1 MKCCAHLLL
10 FALSLMAVMPE
21 GLPTSPTVAV
31 AQQVRRGVARG
42 AFVRAWV
49 ARPGFRRAIRRPRP
63 RRPALRALSLIRR

>member
-1 MKCCAHLLL
+1 MKCCARLLL

-42 AFVRAWV
+42 AFVRARV
-49 ARPGFRRAIRRPRP
+49 SAARARAARPSAP
-63 RRPALRALSLIRR
+63 

>member
-21 GLPTSPTVAV
+21 GLPTSPTPAV
-31 AQQVRRGVARG
+31 AQQVRRGVNRG
-42 AFVRAWV
+42 PIVRARV
-49 ARPGFRRAIRRPRP
+49 ARPGP